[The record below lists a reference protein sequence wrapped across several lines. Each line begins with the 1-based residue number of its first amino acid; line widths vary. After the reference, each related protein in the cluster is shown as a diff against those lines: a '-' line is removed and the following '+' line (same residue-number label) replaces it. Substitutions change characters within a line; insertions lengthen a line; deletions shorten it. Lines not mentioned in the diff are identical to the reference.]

1 MRVLAIDTSTEA
13 LSIAL
18 CTERGTIERGL
29 EMARGHAEQILPLID
44 AVLVEADVRLSQ
56 LDGIAAGVGPG
67 TFTGV
72 RISVAVAQGLAYGAG
87 LPVVPV
93 TSLEALA
100 FPAIEGGA
108 ELVIAC
114 LDARMGEVYWGCFAR
129 DPAQGLR
136 ALGSLQVSPASRV
149 HLPDAGRYRGVGRGF
164 TAYPEL
170 AALAGI
176 VSDARSAA
184 ALPNAADIARLG
196 ALRFAAG
203 QGVDPAELKPEYVRD
218 KVALTEAERRAAMGR
233 SANDRPAKRRPVKR
247 RPVK

>member
-18 CTERGTIERGL
+18 RTERGTIERGL

-44 AVLVEADVRLSQ
+44 AVLGEANVRLSE

-100 FPAIEGGA
+100 FPAIEAGA
-108 ELVIAC
+108 DLVIAC

-129 DPAQGLR
+129 DPAQALR
-136 ALGSLQVSPASRV
+136 ALGSLQVTPAARV
-149 HLPDAGRYRGVGRGF
+149 HLPSAGRYRGVGRGF

-170 AALAGI
+170 AALADL
-176 VSDARSAA
+176 DARSAA
-184 ALPNAADIARLG
+184 ALPNAADMARLG

-203 QGVDPAELKPEYVRD
+203 QGLDPADLKPEYVRD
-218 KVALTEAERRAAMGR
+218 KVALTEAERRAEMGR
-233 SANDRPAKRRPVKR
+233 PAERRPAKRRPAK
-247 RPVK
+247 

>member
-18 CTERGTIERGL
+18 CTESGTIERGL

-44 AVLVEADVRLSQ
+44 AVLVEANLRLPE

-100 FPAIEGGA
+100 FPAIEAGA

-129 DPAQGLR
+129 DPALGLR
-136 ALGSLQVSPASRV
+136 ALGCLQVSPPARV
-149 HLPDAGRYRGVGRGF
+149 HLPGAGRYRGVGRGF
-164 TAYPEL
+164 AAYPEL
-170 AALAGI
+170 AALADL
-176 VSDARSAA
+176 DARSAT

-196 ALRFAAG
+196 ALRLAAG
-203 QGVDPAELKPEYVRD
+203 QGLDPADLKPEYVRD
-218 KVALTEAERRAAMGR
+218 KVALTEAERRAANDR
-233 SANDRPAKRRPVKR
+233 ALKDRPAK
-247 RPVK
+247 

>member
-44 AVLVEADVRLSQ
+44 AVLVEANVRLSE

-100 FPAIEGGA
+100 FPAIEAGA

-114 LDARMGEVYWGCFAR
+114 LDARMGEVYWGCFAC
-129 DPAQGLR
+129 DPAQGLIV
-136 ALGSLQVSPASRV
+136 LGSLQVAPAARV
-149 HLPDAGRYRGVGRGF
+149 RLPSAGHYRGVGRGF

-170 AALAGI
+170 AALLGI
-176 VSDARSAA
+176 TLDARAAA
-184 ALPNAADIARLG
+184 ALPNAADMARLG
-196 ALRFAAG
+196 ALRLAAG
-203 QGVDPAELKPEYVRD
+203 EGVDPADIKPEYVRD
-218 KVALTEAERRAAMGR
+218 KVALTEEERRAARGR
-233 SANDRPAKRRPVKR
+233 TAKGGP
-247 RPVK
+247 